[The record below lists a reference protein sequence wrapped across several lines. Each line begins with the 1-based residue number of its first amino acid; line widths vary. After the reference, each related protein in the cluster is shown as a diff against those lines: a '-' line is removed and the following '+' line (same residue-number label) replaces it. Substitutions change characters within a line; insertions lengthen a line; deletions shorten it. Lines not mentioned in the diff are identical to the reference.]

1 MNIKWGLKVSRRAK
15 YTPQQIANFF
25 IKKAKEQNVEL
36 TKIKL
41 MKLIYIAYAWYLAH
55 KNEDLFDEP
64 IEAWKC
70 GKVVPSI
77 YNELR
82 KTLGNRVSSYVQDQF
97 INNSD
102 IQEDKVL
109 RICLDGPWQL
119 YKNMDDFQ
127 LVATLH
133 EEDSPWFK
141 VYKPNQNN
149 IVNTEENKPLIKQG
163 AYKGIEK
170 LYNLLGLR

>member
-1 MNIKWGLKVSRRAK
+1 MERAK
-15 YTPQQIANFF
+15 YTPQQIANYF

-55 KNEDLFDEP
+55 KNEDLFDEQ
-64 IEAWKC
+64 IEY
-70 GKVVPSI
+70 GEVVPSI

-82 KTLGNRVSSYVQDQF
+82 KTLGNRVSSYIQDQF

-127 LVATLH
+127 LVVTLH

-149 IVNTEENKPLIKQG
+149 IVNTEENKPLIKQR